1 MSPSYFVWRKWKRLI
16 CASRWRFVAVA
27 VMHWHVYFW
36 HNIMY
41 FLFQVTYFM
50 NSTNFGSQK
59 NQPALWSLTFIRNDL
74 WKKCEIRSRTEM
86 LFYDWTITVTTQIVF
101 HRFRYDAY
109 RSRLFQYRQHNKWH
123 RIDCGKRAWAFTLSP
138 ITLVPSTSSP
148 ATWRHSRRHRFT
160 AIYTAHVGATLDATE
175 LSIQWEN
182 AFFAVLLH
190 VYGILSSNR
199 SKYTRCGCF
208 SSR

>member
-1 MSPSYFVWRKWKRLI
+1 
-16 CASRWRFVAVA
+16 
-27 VMHWHVYFW
+27 MHWHVYFW

-74 WKKCEIRSRTEM
+74 WRKCEIRSRTEM

-101 HRFRYDAY
+101 RRFRYDAY
-109 RSRLFQYRQHNKWH
+109 RSRLFQYRQHSTWH

-138 ITLVPSTSSP
+138 ITLVPSTPSP
-148 ATWRHSRRHRFT
+148 ATWRT
-160 AIYTAHVGATLDATE
+160 AGATDSQQYT
-175 LSIQWEN
+175 
-182 AFFAVLLH
+182 LH
-190 VYGILSSNR
+190 MLVPPWTLLSSLYNEKMHFLR
-199 SKYTRCGCF
+199 CYYMYTVSFRPIEVNIQDADAF
-208 SSR
+208 HLVSLRRPSAFLIPVSVHPS